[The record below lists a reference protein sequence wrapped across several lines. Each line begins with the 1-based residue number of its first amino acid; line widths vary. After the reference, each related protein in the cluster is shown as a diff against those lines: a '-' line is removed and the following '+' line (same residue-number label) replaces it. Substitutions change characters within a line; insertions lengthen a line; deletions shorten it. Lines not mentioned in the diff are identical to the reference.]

1 MKKSYVIRAR
11 HFAALIHPFI
21 ANCVTVEDFEDAVDN
36 FNVMYHRNVRLA
48 HGQTRIALI
57 TSDYVL
63 KIDYGTRRSLWGG
76 CEEECRGYQMAFND
90 GYGYLFAQISRVMV
104 NEKVYY
110 IMPRIKHID
119 EEYNNYEDAYDKVNN
134 EECDYLFK
142 HFHDLHCRNYGWK
155 DGHPVIVDYACLRE

>member
-1 MKKSYVIRAR
+1 MKYYVIRAR
-11 HFAALIHPFI
+11 QFAALIYPFI
-21 ANCVTVEDFEDAVDN
+21 RNCVTVDDFECAVEA
-36 FNVMYHRNVRLA
+36 FNATYHRNVRMA

-63 KIDYGTRRSLWGG
+63 KIDYGTRQRMWGG

-90 GYGYLFAQISRVMV
+90 GYGYLFAPISRVMV

-110 IMPRIKHID
+110 IMPKITRIG
-119 EEYNNYEDAYDKVNN
+119 ETYNGYDDAYEKVNYEESN
-134 EECDYLFK
+134 YLLN

-155 DGHPVIVDYACLRE
+155 DGHPVIVDYACLK